1 MKNEKG
7 FSLMEVMIALLI
19 LAVGLLAVAGLM
31 TMTIKTNA
39 YGNHLTEAST
49 FAQAKME
56 EFRSAHS
63 AVGNGSDTVDSGTG
77 VRFTRR
83 WSVTANGEMKNITV
97 TVEWVDRINHSIE
110 LSTIIG

>member
-1 MKNEKG
+1 MKNESG
-7 FSLMEVMIALLI
+7 FSLMEVMIGLLI

-31 TMTIKTNA
+31 TITIETNT

-56 EFRSAHS
+56 EFRSAQP
-63 AVGNGSDTVDSGTG
+63 AVGEGSDTVGGATG

-83 WSVTANGEMKNITV
+83 WSVTANGEMKMITV
-97 TVEWVDRINHSIE
+97 TVEWVDKTSHSIE

>member
-1 MKNEKG
+1 MRKEKG
-7 FSLMEVMIALLI
+7 FSLLEVMIGLLI

-56 EFRSAHS
+56 EFRSAHP
-63 AVGNGSDTVDSGTG
+63 AVGSGSDAVRGVTG
-77 VRFTRR
+77 VSFIRK
-83 WSVTANGEMKNITV
+83 WLVTANGEMKIITV
-97 TVEWVDRINHSIE
+97 TVEWVDKTNHSIE
-110 LSTIIG
+110 LSTILG